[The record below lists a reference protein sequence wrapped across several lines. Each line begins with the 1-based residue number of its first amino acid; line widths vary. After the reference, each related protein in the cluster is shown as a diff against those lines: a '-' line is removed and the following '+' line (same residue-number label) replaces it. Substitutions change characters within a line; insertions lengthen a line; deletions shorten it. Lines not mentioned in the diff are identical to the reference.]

1 MNKKNMDMFLGVS
14 NSWNEGTQPEFP
26 FPNSGDPSST
36 PTDSKKNKPF
46 ISFKP
51 F

>member
-1 MNKKNMDMFLGVS
+1 MDIMDFKVIYCS
-14 NSWNEGTQPEFP
+14 KIEGTQPEFP
-26 FPNSGDPSST
+26 FPNLGDPPDTST
-36 PTDSKKNKPF
+36 YLKKKPF